1 MSSHPRTD
9 AAKKALQWLGIVVLA
24 ILPFPWW

>member
-1 MSSHPRTD
+1 MSSHPHLDT
-9 AAKKALQWLGIVVLA
+9 AKKALLWLGIVVLA

>member
-1 MSSHPRTD
+1 MSSHPRLDT
-9 AAKKALQWLGIVVLA
+9 AKKALLWLGIVILA